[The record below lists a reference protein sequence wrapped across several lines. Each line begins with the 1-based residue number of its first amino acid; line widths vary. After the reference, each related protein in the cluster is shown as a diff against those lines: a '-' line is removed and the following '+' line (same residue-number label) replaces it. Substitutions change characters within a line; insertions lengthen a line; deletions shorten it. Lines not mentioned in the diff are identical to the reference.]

1 MGNSIAYKDQILA
14 IGDMISL
21 VYKIKEGE
29 KERQQIFKGIIIRIK
44 GADDANRMIT
54 IRKVSKS
61 GIGIERIIPLMSP
74 NIVSIKV
81 EKKSS
86 YRKAK
91 LYFIRDLTETKVR
104 RKLYSKK

>member
-1 MGNSIAYKDQILA
+1 MGNSIVYKDINLA
-14 IGDMISL
+14 VGDMISL

-29 KERQQIFKGIIIRIK
+29 KERQQVFKGIIISIK

-54 IRKVSKS
+54 LRKVSKS
-61 GIGIERIIPLMSP
+61 GIAIERIIPLMSP
-74 NIVSIKV
+74 NIVNIEV
-81 EKKSS
+81 NKKSS

-91 LYFIRDLTETKVR
+91 LYFIRELTEKKVR